1 MNLDVY
7 IAKLEEI
14 RAFHGGELTMIFAS
28 DDEGNDFSYVHYD
41 PSCGYYNSDGE
52 WQCGVKDELVNA
64 VCVN

>member
-14 RAFHGGELTMIFAS
+14 RAVHGGELTMVYAK
-28 DDEGNDFSYVHYD
+28 DDEGNDFSDVHYD
-41 PSCGYYNSDGE
+41 PSCGYYDSDGE
-52 WQCGVKDELVNA
+52 WNNEVEDKLFNT